1 MAEETKNTGNPR
13 LINSFI
19 KGMQKD
25 ATDVYVPDGVWFNAI
40 NAINNAHNGEL
51 GAIGNEQSNLE
62 CSTFP
67 YTVIGIIHK
76 TQTEWVIFSTDNL
89 NSEIGIFDEAD
100 CSYRTL
106 VNDAC
111 LNFSTFNLITG
122 AVKENYDCSYS
133 VYWQDNLNPDRVMNL
148 DSDKIPYICYPQL
161 VNVDKKWN
169 TYTVTK
175 ASPQNP
181 CGTAL
186 SVSGGGIGTN
196 TYTIAVGPTYGLVTL
211 YFCSYTLLDKWVV
224 NFDGVDVIDTGC
236 VGAGGPGGSTPGVG
250 PGTRCSAPA
259 TATFMKASLTETI
272 TVTVFGGCAGQDDT
286 VWDFLI
292 GCPDASAPGT
302 PPMPIIST
310 GIFYM
315 DENELLVEVPS
326 LDYGQ
331 SVTICALEGSLDV
344 TNIAEGYDVSEP
356 GDVCLN
362 INELIPDPDAC
373 GAECCT
379 SELDCDALRLHP
391 LIQQP
396 CVTVNKSA
404 GSGQLNNGSYQ
415 AVIAYSENGIK
426 LTDYSMPSNAQS
438 LWDHTGIG
446 GSIDIIIDNLDLNF
460 DEYELVVIAT
470 INQQSVAKKIGYYS
484 TTQRKV
490 HLDLYNASL
499 ITVELSLIPLRKVI
513 YEKSEKMFDIA
524 GYLLRSGVTSQPFIN
539 YQPLANLIQA
549 NWVAVEYPASYYW
562 DGGHEVGYYR
572 DEVYSFFIRWVY
584 KTGARSASFH
594 IPGRQA
600 TASDLVLL
608 PISNPDLL
616 INTRRRTWQVYDTSS
631 ITSTPAEDRPDGGVI
646 VARGD
651 MAYWESSELYPNNHP
666 EIWGDLC
673 NEPIRHHK
681 MPSNETIHIHD
692 TTGTRIIILGVEFT
706 NIKQPVDNDGVPV
719 EDIVGYEILRGS
731 REGNRS
737 ILAKGMFNNMIQ
749 YDMQNTVT
757 LKGLFQNYP
766 YNDVTTVDPF
776 LQSYNNQVNNN
787 LQVQDTIF
795 SFHAP
800 ENNLVRPYV
809 GGGGHVKL
817 YTEEIG
823 LAEIYGIIPYK
834 HPRFKF
840 IHDDFFAVAVIVST
854 GIALLTLFGNQ
865 SVTTGST
872 GHSTYLGGETH
883 QWGAPYGI
891 GVENVLRTPGAAPG
905 TGSYDTHLTTA
916 TAGGTANVIAGI
928 LQNNINAAA
937 NGAQSGS
944 TGVIN
949 IAATIATIV
958 VAGLTASYTFLQ
970 ALQVC
975 IDIMYEMINFHDC
988 VIQLNSHSFYNSHAN
1003 VVNTNVPGALQPSIT
1018 RPIAPQ
1024 GAKYVS
1030 SGLQD
1035 FNSTQRINNNNRNK
1049 FLAIQTQTSVPFTF
1063 NVDNSKQ
1070 LIADPNNIS
1079 KIYTQNTASYYGAI
1093 KVDYENQYGQ
1103 LQAIVQIPTNSCVYS
1118 VNQNV
1123 LIPNSTSQIFGGDV
1137 YVNRY
1142 TEKNTYYFF
1151 NTWLIDVPNGT
1162 EWNYKNYVNGPLP
1175 TYWLDSTRYDA
1186 SRFDVAL
1193 DWSAVIFPQF
1203 NFNSP
1208 GDYYDL
1214 DTRGQVNTGQLVN
1227 SSFYD
1232 SWMYLS
1238 FSGVRDFFTES
1249 ELNVAFR
1256 DYGEEPWEKFYDPIG
1271 NSFTDL
1277 DTMFRS
1283 DLITRPIYYE
1293 YDLSLSASK
1302 LYSNFASWS
1311 NILPRDYDPT
1321 LYETCFQ
1328 YLPKRVVYSLQQQ
1341 EGLKRDNWR
1350 NYLQNNYRDFG
1361 GKIST
1366 VKSLN
1371 AQGAIILYEDA
1382 EPTQFVG
1389 VDTLQTQG
1397 GVKFTIGDA
1406 GLFQQ
1411 NMQSLVNADDAFK
1424 YGTCISSKSAVNTP
1438 YGLFWVSQ
1446 QTGKIVNYTGGGM
1459 NEISK
1464 DGMKYWFL
1472 ENLPSP
1478 LLKKYPDFPLYD
1490 NVVEGIS
1497 IQTVF
1502 DSQYDLLYFTKK
1514 DYKPTAEF
1522 DAIANCLVYVN
1533 GDGFYVNDSLCY
1545 GAAYIYNCPAGY
1557 TYNSISGVCEKN
1569 VVTSIC
1575 ALDGFV
1581 YNPDT
1586 GFCENTQLDPP
1597 ENSPASPCSEDC
1609 ITDIEE
1615 NTCTCIVRAPAV
1627 LGPVLTKIDIKDFL
1641 EEIRWTVSY
1650 DPKLKIWLSF
1660 HDWHPEWVMPSY
1672 DHFLTIKSGQST
1684 TAVCPPGYT
1693 FDPNT
1698 LQCIKT
1704 VSNVELAQVTISEV
1718 AATVT
1723 PDTEPCLIDIVIA
1736 MDVSGSTNTGNR
1748 IQAQRQ
1754 FVQDFLNSSE
1764 ISAGMTAGDIQV
1776 GFTRWSSGQNS
1787 MQPLGFS
1794 MSNTVTAAA
1803 VATYYN
1809 AAPGGGTNI
1818 CNGFAGASVVLADR
1832 AGSQLGD
1839 RSASPSFRSIMLFM
1853 TDAVANNE
1861 GGNPSNCGA
1870 GSTAVG
1876 CVLQG
1881 TANTEVYSIFCDP
1894 TSPTLPGGAVAL
1906 LNAITCN
1913 VTANQ
1918 FTVVADGSFPNN
1930 TTDFVANAVAGSV
1943 CVLPPICSCPPGY
1956 TLIGACSETNPPICK
1971 KVTCK
1976 CPTVCEPGAEVSTTG
1991 ACDDVLQAGNPG
2003 YINQDPL
2010 VCLSSYTLI
2019 KPASNSISKIWRH
2032 NVRTDSFANYYGD
2045 DYPWEIEYSV
2055 VTPNTITTLRNF
2067 EYTLD
2072 VYKYYND
2079 GKDFNHI
2086 LDENFDRAI
2095 IFNSEQNSGL
2105 LKLNLKTKNNPLTL
2119 LTYPVVNIDSID
2131 IQFSKEEN
2139 KFRFNQFYDVT
2150 ADRGEFTNNTVPMWI
2165 TAADGY
2171 HKIINPAYVNYAKQ
2185 PLQHKKFRHYGN
2197 KIILRKNISN
2207 DRKMILKF
2215 VNNKYLLSPR

>member
-76 TQTEWVIFSTDNL
+76 TQTEWVIFSTDNV

-106 VNDAC
+106 VNDLC
-111 LNFSTFNLITG
+111 LKFSTFNLITG
-122 AVKENYDCSYS
+122 ASKENYDCSYS

-148 DSDKIPYICYPQL
+148 DADKIPYICEPIL
-161 VNVDKKWN
+161 INVDKKWN
-169 TYTVTK
+169 NYTVSR
-175 ASPQNP
+175 AAEVNP
-181 CGTAL
+181 CGQ
-186 SVSGGGIGTN
+186 STN
-196 TYTIAVGPTYGLVTL
+196 AG
-211 YFCSYTLLDKWVV
+211 
-224 NFDGVDVIDTGC
+224 
-236 VGAGGPGGSTPGVG
+236 GAGV
-250 PGTRCSAPA
+250 
-259 TATFMKASLTETI
+259 TETI
-272 TVTVFGGCAGQDDT
+272 HALGDSFGVVTINYEMFTIQDQMDVWFDANPLTDPPTVTTGGPVSGTGTLTFNKFSLTSTCVVRVTGPNGTEWNYT
-286 VWDFLI
+286 VN
-292 GCPDASAPGT
+292 CPVVTPET

-310 GIFYM
+310 GIFYT
-315 DENELLVEVPS
+315 DENDLLVEVPS

-331 SVTICALEGSLDV
+331 TVTICVLEGSIDIV
-344 TNIAEGYDVSEP
+344 NIAQGYSVSEP
-356 GDVCLN
+356 GDVCFEF
-362 INELIPDPDAC
+362 NELVPDPDAC

-379 SELDCDALRLHP
+379 SQLDCDALRLHP

-438 LWDHTGIG
+438 LWDHTGMG
-446 GSIDIIIDNLDLNF
+446 GSIDIIVDNLDPNF

-513 YEKSEKMFDIA
+513 YEKSEKMFDIS
-524 GYLLRSGVTSQPFIN
+524 GYLLRSGVTSQPFFN
-539 YQPLANLIQA
+539 YQPLANLIQT

-562 DGGHEVGYYR
+562 DGGHETGYYR
-572 DEVYSFFIRWVY
+572 DEVYSFFIRWVFN
-584 KTGARSASFH
+584 TGARSASFH
-594 IPGRQA
+594 IPGRQS
-600 TASDLVLL
+600 TANDLVLL
-608 PISNPDLL
+608 PVSNPDLL

-631 ITSTPAEDRPDGGVI
+631 ITSTSSETRPDGGVI
-646 VARGD
+646 IARGT
-651 MAYWESSELYPNNHP
+651 MAYWESSELYPNEHP
-666 EIWGDLC
+666 EIWGELC
-673 NEPIRHHK
+673 NEAIRHHK

-706 NIKQPVDNDGVPV
+706 NIKQPVDNDGVPI
-719 EDIVGYEILRGS
+719 EEIVGYEILRGS

-737 ILAKGMFNNMIQ
+737 ILAKGMFNNMVQ

-776 LQSYNNQVNNN
+776 LQSYNPGVNNN
-787 LQVQDTIF
+787 LQVQDAIF

-883 QWGAPYGI
+883 TWGAPYGI
-891 GVENVLRTPGAAPG
+891 GQEAVLRTPGVSPG
-905 TGSYDTHLTTA
+905 TGNYDTHLTTS
-916 TAGGTANVIAGI
+916 TGGGTANVIAGI

-944 TGVIN
+944 TGVLN

-988 VIQLNSHSFYNSHAN
+988 VIQLNSHSFYNSFSN
-1003 VVNTNVPGALQPSIT
+1003 VVNTNVPSSLQPSIT

-1070 LIADPNNIS
+1070 LIADPNNIA
-1079 KIYTQNTASYYGAI
+1079 KIYTQNTASYYGAV

-1103 LQAIVQIPTNSCVYS
+1103 LYSIVQIPTNSCVYS
-1118 VNQNV
+1118 TNKNV

-1137 YVNRY
+1137 YINRY
-1142 TEKNTYYFF
+1142 TEKNTYYFY

-1208 GDYYDL
+1208 GDYYNL

-1366 VKSLN
+1366 IKSLN

-1446 QTGKIVNYTGGGM
+1446 QTGKVVNYTGGGM

-1478 LLKKYPDFPLYD
+1478 LLKKYPEFPLYD

-1502 DSQYDLLYFTKK
+1502 DSQYDLLYITKK

-1533 GDGFYVNDSLCY
+1533 GEGYYVNESLCN
-1545 GAAYIYNCPAGY
+1545 GAEYIYNCPAGY
-1557 TYNSISGVCEKN
+1557 TYNPISGSCEKN
-1569 VVTSIC
+1569 VVTSLC

-1581 YNPDT
+1581 YNPVS
-1586 GFCENTQLDPP
+1586 GFCENTNEDPP

-1609 ITDIEE
+1609 VTDIEE
-1615 NTCTCIVRAPAV
+1615 NTCTCILRAPAV

-1641 EEIRWTVSY
+1641 EEIRWTISY

-1660 HDWHPEWVMPSY
+1660 HDWHPEWVLPSY
-1672 DHFLTIKSGQST
+1672 DHFLTIKSGQSI
-1684 TAVCPPGYT
+1684 APVCPPGYT

-1698 LQCIKT
+1698 VQCVKT
-1704 VSNVELAQVTISEV
+1704 VSNTELAQVTISEV
-1718 AATVT
+1718 AATVI
-1723 PDTEPCLIDIVIA
+1723 PDQIPCLIDIVIA
-1736 MDVSGSTNTGNR
+1736 MDVSGSTTTGNR
-1748 IQAQRQ
+1748 IEAQRQ
-1754 FVQDFLNSSE
+1754 FVQDFLNSSQ
-1764 ISAGMTAGDIQV
+1764 ISAGMAAGDIQV

-1794 MSNTVTAAA
+1794 MSNTVTPAA

-1818 CNGFAGASVVLADR
+1818 CNGFAGATVVLADK
-1832 AGSQLGD
+1832 ANSELGD
-1839 RSASPSFRSIMLFM
+1839 RTSTSILRSIMLFM

-1876 CVLQG
+1876 CALQN
-1881 TANTEVYSIFCDP
+1881 TPNTEVYSVFCDP
-1894 TSPTLPGGAVAL
+1894 SSPTLPGGAAAL
-1906 LNAITCN
+1906 LDAITCN

-1918 FTVVADGSFPNN
+1918 FIVVADGSFPAN
-1930 TTDFVANAVAGSV
+1930 TTDVVANAVAGAI
-1943 CVLPPICSCPPGY
+1943 CDDPPTCTCPPGY
-1956 TLIGACSETNPPICK
+1956 TLIGECSETNPPICK

-2045 DYPWEIEYSV
+2045 DFPWEVEYSV

-2105 LKLNLKTKNNPLTL
+2105 LKLNLKTKNDPLTL
-2119 LTYPVVNIDSID
+2119 LTYPVINIDSID

-2207 DRKMILKF
+2207 DKKMILKF

>member
-1 MAEETKNTGNPR
+1 MAGENKNTGNPQ

-25 ATDVYVPDGVWFNAI
+25 TTDVYVPDGVWFNAI
-40 NAINNAHNGEL
+40 NAINNAHNGEA

-76 TQTEWVIFSTDNL
+76 SGTEWVIFSTDNL

-106 VNDAC
+106 VNDLC

-122 AVKENYDCSYS
+122 ASKENYDCSYS

-148 DSDKIPYICYPQL
+148 DADKIPYICYPQL
-161 VNVDKKWN
+161 VNVDKTWN
-169 TYTVTK
+169 NYTVTR
-175 ASPQNP
+175 AVEANP
-181 CGTAL
+181 CGQSTNAGGAGVTETVHAL
-186 SVSGGGIGTN
+186 GDSFGVVTINYQMFTIQDQMDVWFDANPATDPPTVTTGGPVSGTGT
-196 TYTIAVGPTYGLVTL
+196 L
-211 YFCSYTLLDKWVV
+211 
-224 NFDGVDVIDTGC
+224 
-236 VGAGGPGGSTPGVG
+236 
-250 PGTRCSAPA
+250 
-259 TATFMKASLTETI
+259 TFNKFSLTSTCIVRVTGPSGTEWNY
-272 TVTVFGGCAGQDDT
+272 TVN
-286 VWDFLI
+286 
-292 GCPDASAPGT
+292 CPVVTPET

-310 GIFYM
+310 GIFYT
-315 DENELLVEVPS
+315 DENNLLIEVPS

-344 TNIAEGYDVSEP
+344 TNIAQGYDVSEP

-379 SELDCDALRLHP
+379 SQLDCDALRLHP
-391 LIQQP
+391 LVQQP

-446 GSIDIIIDNLDLNF
+446 GSIDIIVDNLDLNF

-524 GYLLRSGVTSQPFIN
+524 GYLLRSGVTSQAFIN
-539 YQPLANLIQA
+539 YQPLANLIQT

-692 TTGTRIIILGVEFT
+692 TTGTKIIILGVEFT

-719 EDIVGYEILRGS
+719 EDIVGYEIFRGS

-757 LKGLFQNYP
+757 QKGLFQNYP
-766 YNDVTTVDPF
+766 YNDVTTTDPF
-776 LQSYNNQVNNN
+776 LEVNPNN
-787 LQVQDTIF
+787 LVVQENIF

-809 GGGGHVKL
+809 GSGGHVKL

-823 LAEIYGIIPYK
+823 TAEIYGIIPYK
-834 HPRFKF
+834 HPKFKYMHEDIF
-840 IHDDFFAVAVIVST
+840 TASIIVAT
-854 GIALLTLFGNQ
+854 GISLLTLFGKQ
-865 SVTTGST
+865 SSSYSTAGQSRTWQTT
-872 GHSTYLGGETH
+872 
-883 QWGAPYGI
+883 WAAPYGI
-891 GVENVLRTPGAAPG
+891 GSEQRTVHLP
-905 TGSYDTHLTTA
+905 TVNFDTSTTNQSE
-916 TAGGTANVIAGI
+916 GGTASTAAIVINQASSLADSAFNGLSGI
-928 LQNNINAAA
+928 AKYAALAVTIIEAAA
-937 NGAQSGS
+937 QAQW
-944 TGVIN
+944 
-949 IAATIATIV
+949 
-958 VAGLTASYTFLQ
+958 TFIQTLQ
-970 ALQVC
+970 IL
-975 IDIMYEMINFHDC
+975 IDIIYNLINYHDH
-988 VIQLNSHSFYNSHAN
+988 VVQLNSHSFYNSFSN
-1003 VVNTNVPGALQPSIT
+1003 VVNTNVPGALQPSII
-1018 RPIAPQ
+1018 RPIIPQ

-1049 FLAIQTQTSVPFTF
+1049 FLAIETATNVPFTF

-1070 LIADPNNIS
+1070 LMPDTNNIS
-1079 KIYTQNTASYYGAI
+1079 RVYTLNTASYYGAI
-1093 KVDYENQYGQ
+1093 KYDYENQYGQ
-1103 LQAIVQIPTNSCVYS
+1103 LQAIVQIPTNSCVYP

-1137 YVNRY
+1137 YINRY
-1142 TEKNTYYFF
+1142 TEKNTYYFY
-1151 NTWLIDVPNGT
+1151 NTWLIDVPDGT
-1162 EWNYKNYVNGPLP
+1162 EWNYQNYRNGPIP
-1175 TYWLDSTRYDA
+1175 VYWLDSRKYAA
-1186 SRFDVAL
+1186 SDFDVAVSWGL
-1193 DWSAVIFPQF
+1193 PPTFTF
-1203 NFNSP
+1203 NTP
-1208 GDYYDL
+1208 ADYYNLHGYDAV
-1214 DTRGQVNTGQLVN
+1214 GQPIR
-1227 SSFYD
+1227 SSFRNA
-1232 SWMYLS
+1232 WMYLS
-1238 FSGVRDFFTES
+1238 FNGVRDFFTES

-1366 VKSLN
+1366 IKSLN

-1446 QTGKIVNYTGGGM
+1446 QTGKIVNYSGGGM

-1478 LLKKYPDFPLYD
+1478 LLKKYPEFPLYD

-1533 GDGFYVNDSLCY
+1533 GDGFYVNESLCY

-1557 TYNSISGVCEKN
+1557 TYNDVSGVCEKN
-1569 VVTSIC
+1569 IVTSIC

-1586 GFCENTQLDPP
+1586 GFCENTEVDPP

-1609 ITDIEE
+1609 ITNIEE

-1672 DHFLTIKSGQST
+1672 DHFLTIKSGQSV

-1704 VSNVELAQVTISEV
+1704 VSNVELAQVTISET

-1736 MDVSGSTNTGNR
+1736 MDVSGSTTTGNR
-1748 IQAQRQ
+1748 IEAQRQ

-1839 RSASPSFRSIMLFM
+1839 RSSSPSFRSVMLFM
-1853 TDAVANNE
+1853 TDAVANTE
-1861 GGNPSNCGA
+1861 GGNPSTCGA
-1870 GSTAVG
+1870 GGTAVG
-1876 CVLQG
+1876 CVLQN
-1881 TANTEVYSIFCDP
+1881 TVNTEVYSIFCDP
-1894 TSPTLPGGAVAL
+1894 SSPTLPSGAVAL

-2003 YINQDPL
+2003 YVNQDPL
-2010 VCLSSYTLI
+2010 VCLSSYTSI

-2045 DYPWEIEYSV
+2045 DFPWEIEYSV

-2086 LDENFDRAI
+2086 LDENFDRAV

-2105 LKLNLKTKNNPLTL
+2105 LKLNLKTKNDPLTL

-2171 HKIINPAYVNYAKQ
+2171 HKIINPAYVDYAKQ

-2207 DRKMILKF
+2207 DKKMILKF

>member
-1 MAEETKNTGNPR
+1 MAEENKNTGNPQ

-25 ATDVYVPDGVWFNAI
+25 TTDVYVPDGVWFNAI
-40 NAINNAHNGEL
+40 NAINNAHNGEA

-76 TQTEWVIFSTDNL
+76 SGTEWVIFSTDNL

-106 VNDAC
+106 VNDLC

-122 AVKENYDCSYS
+122 ASKENYDCSYS

-161 VNVDKKWN
+161 VNIDKKWN
-169 TYTVTK
+169 NYTVSRATE
-175 ASPQNP
+175 ANP
-181 CGTAL
+181 CGQSTNAGGAGVTETVHAL
-186 SVSGGGIGTN
+186 GDSFGVVTINYQMFTIQDQMDVWFDANPATDPPTVTTGGPVSGTGT
-196 TYTIAVGPTYGLVTL
+196 L
-211 YFCSYTLLDKWVV
+211 
-224 NFDGVDVIDTGC
+224 
-236 VGAGGPGGSTPGVG
+236 
-250 PGTRCSAPA
+250 
-259 TATFMKASLTETI
+259 TFNKFSLTSTCIVRVTGPSGTEWNY
-272 TVTVFGGCAGQDDT
+272 TVN
-286 VWDFLI
+286 
-292 GCPDASAPGT
+292 CPVVTPET

-310 GIFYM
+310 GIFYT
-315 DENELLVEVPS
+315 DENNLLIEVPG

-331 SVTICALEGSLDV
+331 SITICVLEGTLDV
-344 TNIAEGYDVSEP
+344 TNIAQGYSVSEP
-356 GDVCLN
+356 GDICFEV
-362 INELIPDPDAC
+362 NELIPDPDAC

-379 SELDCDALRLHP
+379 SQLDCDALRLHP

-396 CVTVNKSA
+396 CVTVNKSK

-446 GSIDIIIDNLDLNF
+446 GSIDIIVDNLDPNF
-460 DEYELVVIAT
+460 EEYELVVIAT

-484 TTQRKV
+484 ITQRKV

-499 ITVELSLIPLRKVI
+499 ITVELSLIPLKKVI

-524 GYLLRSGVTSQPFIN
+524 GYLVRTGVTSQPFFN
-539 YQPLANLIQA
+539 YQPLANLIQT

-562 DGGHEVGYYR
+562 DGGNEVGYYR

-594 IPGRQA
+594 IPGRMS

-616 INTRRRTWQVYDTSS
+616 INTRRQTWQVYDTSS
-631 ITSTPAEDRPDGGVI
+631 ITSTSSEERPDSGVI
-646 VARGD
+646 IARGE
-651 MAYWESSELYPNNHP
+651 MAYWESSELYPNAHP
-666 EIWGDLC
+666 EIWGELC

-692 TTGTRIIILGVEFT
+692 TTGSKINILGVEFT
-706 NIKQPVDNDGVPV
+706 NIKHPVDNDGVLI

-737 ILAKGMFNNMIQ
+737 ILAKGMFNNMVQYNMNSSTIQ
-749 YDMQNTVT
+749 
-757 LKGLFQNYP
+757 KGLFQNYP
-766 YNDVTTVDPF
+766 YNDVSGDPF
-776 LQSYNNQVNNN
+776 LDSGNN
-787 LQVQDTIF
+787 LVVKQDVF

-800 ENNLVRPYV
+800 ENNLVKPYM
-809 GGGGHVKL
+809 GSGGHIKL
-817 YTEEIG
+817 YTEELGVANIH
-823 LAEIYGIIPYK
+823 GIVPYR
-834 HPRFKF
+834 HPKFKF
-840 IHDDFFAVAVIVST
+840 IHEDAFIAST
-854 GIALLTLFGNQ
+854 FWATGLALLALFGQ
-865 SVTTGST
+865 QAVSSTTTGHTTISPP
-872 GHSTYLGGETH
+872 
-883 QWGAPYGI
+883 GAP
-891 GVENVLRTPGAAPG
+891 PGEI
-905 TGSYDTHLTTA
+905 HLNQVSVPWTIA
-916 TAGGTANVIAGI
+916 IAGGSGGGGGGAGLETTLVNRVPTFNYDNSI
-928 LQNNINAAA
+928 TTTTSGGQGNIISTITNSSIVAAA
-937 NGAQSGS
+937 NAAFSGAV
-944 TGVIN
+944 GV
-949 IAATIATIV
+949 
-958 VAGLTASYTFLQ
+958 ASVLTFLGQ
-970 ALQVC
+970 LFTAVQTAEQVFTQTLQELL
-975 IDIMYEMINFHDC
+975 DILYGLIKYRDY
-988 VIQLNSHSFYNSHAN
+988 VVQLNSHAFYNSFDN
-1003 VVNTNVPGALQPSIT
+1003 VVNPDVPGSLQPSII
-1018 RPIAPQ
+1018 RNVSPQ

-1035 FNSTQRINNNNRNK
+1035 FNSSLRINNLNRNK
-1049 FLAIQTQTSVPFTF
+1049 FLAIQSATTIPFTF
-1063 NVDNSKQ
+1063 NSDNSKT
-1070 LIADPNNIS
+1070 LIDDGSNIS
-1079 KIYTQNTASYYGAI
+1079 KIYQRDVASYYGAI

-1103 LQAIVQIPTNSCVYS
+1103 LYAIVQVPTNSCVYKT
-1118 VNQNV
+1118 NDNM

-1137 YVNRY
+1137 YINRY
-1142 TEKNTYYFF
+1142 TEKNCYYFY

-1162 EWNYKNYVNGPLP
+1162 EWNYRNYVNGPKP
-1175 TYWLDSTRYDA
+1175 EYYLDSSKYDA
-1186 SRFDVAL
+1186 TDFGISISGF
-1193 DWSAVIFPQF
+1193 FPPEF
-1203 NFNSP
+1203 NFGTP
-1208 GDYYDL
+1208 KDYYHFD
-1214 DTRGQVNTGQLVN
+1214 DRDQTNTGDFYNV
-1227 SSFYD
+1227 SFYN

-1238 FSGVRDFFTES
+1238 YNGVRDFFTES

-1256 DYGEEPWEKFYDPIG
+1256 DYGEEPWQKFYDAVG

-1277 DTMFRS
+1277 EIMFRS
-1283 DLITRPIYYE
+1283 DIITNPIYYE

-1302 LYSNFASWS
+1302 LYSNFASWG

-1366 VKSLN
+1366 IKSLN

-1446 QTGKIVNYTGGGM
+1446 QTGKIVNYSGGGM

-1478 LLKKYPDFPLYD
+1478 LLKKYPEFPLYD

-1522 DAIANCLVYVN
+1522 EAIANCLVYVN
-1533 GDGFYVNDSLCY
+1533 GDGFYVNESLCY

-1557 TYNSISGVCEKN
+1557 TYNDVSGVCEKN
-1569 VVTSIC
+1569 IVTSIC

-1581 YNPDT
+1581 YNPNT
-1586 GFCENTQLDPP
+1586 GFCENTEADPP

-1609 ITDIEE
+1609 ITNIEE

-1641 EEIRWTVSY
+1641 EEIRWTISY

-1672 DHFLTIKSGQST
+1672 DHFLTIKSGQSV

-1693 FDPNT
+1693 FNPNT

-1704 VSNVELAQVTISEV
+1704 VSNVELAQVTISET

-1723 PDTEPCLIDIVIA
+1723 PDTE
-1736 MDVSGSTNTGNR
+1736 
-1748 IQAQRQ
+1748 
-1754 FVQDFLNSSE
+1754 
-1764 ISAGMTAGDIQV
+1764 
-1776 GFTRWSSGQNS
+1776 
-1787 MQPLGFS
+1787 
-1794 MSNTVTAAA
+1794 
-1803 VATYYN
+1803 
-1809 AAPGGGTNI
+1809 
-1818 CNGFAGASVVLADR
+1818 
-1832 AGSQLGD
+1832 
-1839 RSASPSFRSIMLFM
+1839 
-1853 TDAVANNE
+1853 
-1861 GGNPSNCGA
+1861 
-1870 GSTAVG
+1870 
-1876 CVLQG
+1876 
-1881 TANTEVYSIFCDP
+1881 
-1894 TSPTLPGGAVAL
+1894 
-1906 LNAITCN
+1906 
-1913 VTANQ
+1913 
-1918 FTVVADGSFPNN
+1918 
-1930 TTDFVANAVAGSV
+1930 
-1943 CVLPPICSCPPGY
+1943 PPICSCPPGY
-1956 TLIGACSETNPPICK
+1956 TLIGTCSETNPPICK

-1991 ACDDVLQAGNPG
+1991 ACDDVIQAGTPG
-2003 YINQDPL
+2003 YVNQNPL

-2045 DYPWEIEYSV
+2045 DFPWEIEYSV

-2086 LDENFDRAI
+2086 LDENFDRAV

-2105 LKLNLKTKNNPLTL
+2105 LKLNLKTKNDPLTL

-2207 DRKMILKF
+2207 DKKMILKF

>member
-1 MAEETKNTGNPR
+1 MAGETKNTGNPQ

-25 ATDVYVPDGVWFNAI
+25 TTDVYVPDGVWFNAI
-40 NAINNAHNGEL
+40 NAINNAHNGEA

-76 TQTEWVIFSTDNL
+76 YKTEWVIFSTDNV
-89 NSEIGIFDEAD
+89 NSEIGIFDESD

-106 VNDAC
+106 VNDTC

-122 AVKENYDCSYS
+122 AAKENYDCSYS

-148 DSDKIPYICYPQL
+148 DSDKIPYVCYPQL
-161 VNVDKKWN
+161 VNVDKTWN
-169 TYTVTK
+169 SYTVSK
-175 ASPQNP
+175 ALPTNP
-181 CGTAL
+181 CGTGID
-186 SVSGGGIGTN
+186 VEGGQAPNPPGYFEYPISL
-196 TYTIAVGPTYGLVTL
+196 GPTYGLVTL
-211 YFCSYTLLDKWVV
+211 TFDAISIPDRFVV
-224 NFDGVDVIDTGC
+224 IFDGVDVIDTGFR
-236 VGAGGPGGSTPGVG
+236 GAGGYCVPPVG
-250 PGTRCSAPA
+250 PGAG
-259 TATFMKASLTETI
+259 TATFMKASLTETAI
-272 TVTVFGGCAGQDDT
+272 LRVFAPCGDT
-286 VWDFLI
+286 VWSATL

-310 GIFYM
+310 GIFYI
-315 DENELLVEVPS
+315 DENDLLVEVPS
-326 LDYGQ
+326 LNYGQ

-356 GDVCLN
+356 GDICFQF
-362 INELIPDPDAC
+362 NELIPDPDAC

-379 SELDCDALRLHP
+379 SQLDCDALRLHP

-446 GSIDIIIDNLDLNF
+446 GSIDIIIDNLDPNF

-513 YEKSEKMFDIA
+513 YEKSEKMFNIS
-524 GYLLRSGVTSQPFIN
+524 GYLLRSGVTSQAFIN

-616 INTRRRTWQVYDTSS
+616 INTRRSTWQVYDTSS
-631 ITSTPAEDRPDGGVI
+631 ITSTPSENRPDGGVI
-646 VARGD
+646 VARGN

-673 NEPIRHHK
+673 NQPIRHHK

-692 TTGTRIIILGVEFT
+692 TTGTRIIILGMEFT
-706 NIKQPVDNDGVPV
+706 NIRQPVDNDGVPV
-719 EDIVGYEILRGS
+719 EDIIGYEILRGS

-757 LKGLFQNYP
+757 QKGLFENYP
-766 YNDVTTVDPF
+766 YNDVTTTDPF
-776 LQSYNNQVNNN
+776 LEATPNN
-787 LQVQDTIF
+787 LDVQENIF

-809 GGGGHVKL
+809 GSGGYVKL
-817 YTEEIG
+817 YTEELG
-823 LAEIYGIIPYK
+823 TAEIYGIVPYK

-840 IHDDFFAVAVIVST
+840 IHEDIFTAATLVAT
-854 GIALLTLFGNQ
+854 GLALLTLFGAQ
-865 SVTTGST
+865 EFSSTST
-872 GHSTYLGGETH
+872 GETRAW
-883 QWGAPYGI
+883 QTTWAAPYTVGS
-891 GVENVLRTPGAAPG
+891 EQRTLHLPVSNFD
-905 TGSYDTHLTTA
+905 GSVSFNA
-916 TAGGTANVIAGI
+916 TGGTANVASGI
-928 LQNNINAAA
+928 VTGQGAAIA
-937 NGAQSGS
+937 NGAVSGLV
-944 TGVIN
+944 G
-949 IAATIATIV
+949 
-958 VAGLTASYTFLQ
+958 AGLTVIGTILTIVQVLASAQMVFLQ
-970 ALQVC
+970 SFQTLL
-975 IDIMYEMINFHDC
+975 DIIYNIIEYQDY
-988 VIQLNSHSFYNSHAN
+988 VVQLNSHSFYNSFDN
-1003 VVNTNVPGALQPSIT
+1003 VVNTNVPGTLQPSIT

-1049 FLAIQTQTSVPFTF
+1049 FLAVQTATNVPFTF

-1070 LIADPNNIS
+1070 LMPDTNNIS
-1079 KIYTQNTASYYGAI
+1079 RVYTLNTASYYGAI
-1093 KVDYENQYGQ
+1093 KYDYENQYGQ
-1103 LQAIVQIPTNSCVYS
+1103 LQAIVQIPTNSCVYN

-1137 YVNRY
+1137 YINRY
-1142 TEKNTYYFF
+1142 TEKNTYYFY

-1162 EWNYKNYVNGPLP
+1162 EWNYENYRNGPIP
-1175 TYWLDSTRYDA
+1175 TYWLNSTRYDA
-1186 SRFDVAL
+1186 TKFDIAI
-1193 DWSAVIFPQF
+1193 DWSNVVPQF
-1203 NFNSP
+1203 NFNTP
-1208 GDYYDL
+1208 ADYYNL
-1214 DTRGQVNTGQLVN
+1214 HGYQSTGQIIK
-1227 SSFYD
+1227 SSFKNA
-1232 SWMYLS
+1232 WMYLS
-1238 FSGVRDFFTES
+1238 FNGVRDFFTES

-1328 YLPKRVVYSLQQQ
+1328 YLPRRVVYSLQQQ

-1350 NYLQNNYRDFG
+1350 NYLQNNYRDFE

-1366 VKSLN
+1366 IKTLN
-1371 AQGAIILYEDA
+1371 AQGAIILFEDI

-1446 QTGKIVNYTGGGM
+1446 ETGKIINYTGGGM
-1459 NEISK
+1459 NDISK

-1478 LLKKYPDFPLYD
+1478 LLKKYPNFPLYD

-1514 DYKPTAEF
+1514 DYKPKAEF
-1522 DAIANCLVYVN
+1522 DEIANCLVYVN
-1533 GDGFYVNDSLCY
+1533 GEGYYINESLCN
-1545 GAAYIYNCPAGY
+1545 GVAYIYNCPPGY
-1557 TYNSISGVCEKN
+1557 TYNSITGVCEKKI
-1569 VVTSIC
+1569 VTSLC

-1581 YNPDT
+1581 FNPQT

-1597 ENSPASPCSEDC
+1597 ENSPASPCSVGC
-1609 ITDIEE
+1609 VTDVEE
-1615 NTCTCIVRAPAV
+1615 NTCTCTITAPAV
-1627 LGPVLTKIDIKDFL
+1627 LGPVLTKIDIKSYL

-1672 DHFLTIKSGQST
+1672 DHFLTIKSDF
-1684 TAVCPPGYT
+1684 ALNPVCPPGYT

-1698 LQCIKT
+1698 TQCVKT
-1704 VSNVELAQVTISEV
+1704 VSNTELAQVTILET

-1723 PDTEPCLIDIVIA
+1723 SNTFNCLLDIVIA
-1736 MDVSGSTNTGNR
+1736 MDWSTSTTQGGR
-1748 IQAQRQ
+1748 IEAQRQ
-1754 FVQDFLNSSE
+1754 FVHEFLNDP
-1764 ISAGMTAGDIQV
+1764 IIVAGMAGGFIQV
-1776 GFTRWSSGQNS
+1776 GFTKWGNNNFVDSLN
-1787 MQPLGFS
+1787 PNGFS
-1794 MSNTVTAAA
+1794 MSNTVTVAQADAYYASTPTSGTDICLGMSHANTILTSRAA
-1803 VATYYN
+1803 
-1809 AAPGGGTNI
+1809 
-1818 CNGFAGASVVLADR
+1818 
-1832 AGSQLGD
+1832 SQLGD
-1839 RSASPSFRSIMLFM
+1839 RFSDPNFRSVMLFM
-1853 TDAVANNE
+1853 TDAV
-1861 GGNPSNCGA
+1861 GSSCNPSTA
-1870 GSTAVG
+1870 GPGGTEVG
-1876 CVLQG
+1876 CQYQNLPKYD
-1881 TANTEVYSIFCDP
+1881 VYSIFCDDD
-1894 TSPTLPGGAVAL
+1894 SPVPPQPAIP
-1906 LNAITCN
+1906 NAITCSI
-1913 VTANQ
+1913 TANQ
-1918 FTVVADGSFPNN
+1918 FNMVANGTFPNN
-1930 TTDFVANAVAGSV
+1930 TAAFIANAVAGTV
-1943 CVLPPICSCPPGY
+1943 CDAPPTCSCPPGY
-1956 TLIGACSETNPPICK
+1956 TLIGACSETTPPICK

-1976 CPTVCEPGAEVSTTG
+1976 CPTTVCEPDAVVSTTG
-1991 ACDDVLQAGNPG
+1991 ECDDVIQAGTPG
-2003 YINQDPL
+2003 YINPNPL
-2010 VCLSSYTLI
+2010 VCNSSYTLI
-2019 KPASNSISKIWRH
+2019 RGASNLISTIWRH
-2032 NVRTDSFANYYGD
+2032 NVRTDSFANYYNQ
-2045 DYPWEIEYSV
+2045 DYPWELEYSV

-2079 GKDFNHI
+2079 GRDFNHI

-2119 LTYPVVNIDSID
+2119 LTYPVINIDSID

-2139 KFRFNQFYDVT
+2139 KFRFNQFYDIT

-2171 HKIINPAYVNYAKQ
+2171 HKVINSAYVDYAKQ

-2207 DRKMILKF
+2207 DKKMILKF

>member
-1 MAEETKNTGNPR
+1 MAGENKNTGNPQ

-25 ATDVYVPDGVWFNAI
+25 TADVYVPDGVWFNAI
-40 NAINNAHNGEL
+40 NAINNAHNGEA

-76 TQTEWVIFSTDNL
+76 SGTEWVIFSTDNL

-106 VNDAC
+106 VNDLC

-122 AVKENYDCSYS
+122 ASKENYDCSYS

-161 VNVDKKWN
+161 VNIDKKWN
-169 TYTVTK
+169 NYTVSRATE
-175 ASPQNP
+175 ANP
-181 CGTAL
+181 CGQSTNAGGAGVTETVHAL
-186 SVSGGGIGTN
+186 GDSFGVVTINYQMFTIQDQMDVWFDANPTTDPPTVTTGGPVSGTGT
-196 TYTIAVGPTYGLVTL
+196 L
-211 YFCSYTLLDKWVV
+211 
-224 NFDGVDVIDTGC
+224 
-236 VGAGGPGGSTPGVG
+236 
-250 PGTRCSAPA
+250 
-259 TATFMKASLTETI
+259 TFNKFSLTSTCIVRVTGPSGTEWNY
-272 TVTVFGGCAGQDDT
+272 TVN
-286 VWDFLI
+286 
-292 GCPDASAPGT
+292 CPVVTPET

-310 GIFYM
+310 GIFYT
-315 DENELLVEVPS
+315 DENNLLIEVPS

-331 SVTICALEGSLDV
+331 SITICVLEGTLDV
-344 TNIAEGYDVSEP
+344 TNIAQGYSVSEP
-356 GDVCLN
+356 GDICFEV
-362 INELIPDPDAC
+362 NELIPDPDAC

-379 SELDCDALRLHP
+379 SQLDCDALRLHP

-446 GSIDIIIDNLDLNF
+446 GSIDIIVDNLDPNF

-594 IPGRQA
+594 IPGRQS

-719 EDIVGYEILRGS
+719 EDIVGYEIFRGS

-757 LKGLFQNYP
+757 QKGLFQNYP
-766 YNDVTTVDPF
+766 YNDVTTTDPF
-776 LQSYNNQVNNN
+776 LTGRCLNQSPCSLTNTIVNN
-787 LQVQDTIF
+787 LQVQQDIF

-809 GGGGHVKL
+809 GGGGHIKL
-817 YTEEIG
+817 YTEELGIG
-823 LAEIYGIIPYK
+823 ETYGVVPYK
-834 HPRFKF
+834 HPRFKYMHEDIF
-840 IHDDFFAVAVIVST
+840 TLAVLVAT
-854 GIALLTLFGNQ
+854 GTALLTLFGSQ
-865 SVTTGST
+865 SSTATNTGQTRAWSR
-872 GHSTYLGGETH
+872 
-883 QWGAPYGI
+883 QWSAPYGI
-891 GVENVLRTPGAAPG
+891 GAESQLPG
-905 TGSYDTHLTTA
+905 TYLPVANFDASISSGTQ
-916 TAGGTANVIAGI
+916 GGTANMYAGLI
-928 LQNNINAAA
+928 TNVASLTA
-937 NGAQSGS
+937 
-944 TGVIN
+944 TGVASGGIGAGTVLGI
-949 IAATIATIV
+949 IASIV
-958 VAGLTASYTFLQ
+958 VATTTATYTFLQ
-970 ALQVC
+970 TLQVC
-975 IDIMYEMINFHDC
+975 IDILYNMINYQDY
-988 VIQLNSHSFYNSHAN
+988 VLQLNGHSFYNSFAN
-1003 VVNTNVPGALQPSIT
+1003 VVNTNVPSGLQPSIT
-1018 RPIAPQ
+1018 RPVAPQ

-1049 FLAIQTQTSVPFTF
+1049 FLAVQTVTDVPFTF

-1070 LIADPNNIS
+1070 LVGRTDDIS
-1079 KIYTQNTASYYGAI
+1079 KVVTSNTASYYGAI
-1093 KVDYENQYGQ
+1093 KYDYENQYGQ
-1103 LQAIVQIPTNSCVYS
+1103 LQAIVQIPTNSCVYP

-1137 YVNRY
+1137 YINRY
-1142 TEKNTYYFF
+1142 TEKNTYYFY

-1162 EWNYKNYVNGPLP
+1162 EWNYDNYRNGPIP

-1186 SRFDVAL
+1186 SKFDVAVS
-1193 DWSAVIFPQF
+1193 WTPFPQF
-1203 NFNSP
+1203 NFTTP
-1208 GDYYDL
+1208 GDYYNFDE
-1214 DTRGQVNTGQLVN
+1214 RQKNNTGELVN
-1227 SSFYD
+1227 SSFKD
-1232 SWMYLS
+1232 AWMYLS

-1302 LYSNFASWS
+1302 LYSNFASWG

-1366 VKSLN
+1366 IKSLN

-1446 QTGKIVNYTGGGM
+1446 QTGKIVNYSGGGM

-1478 LLKKYPDFPLYD
+1478 LLKKYPEFPLYD

-1533 GDGFYVNDSLCY
+1533 GDGFYVNESLCY

-1557 TYNSISGVCEKN
+1557 TYNDVSGVCEKN
-1569 VVTSIC
+1569 IVTSIC

-1581 YNPDT
+1581 YNPNT
-1586 GFCENTQLDPP
+1586 GFCENTEADPP

-1609 ITDIEE
+1609 ITNIEE

-1641 EEIRWTVSY
+1641 EEIRWTISY

-1672 DHFLTIKSGQST
+1672 DHFLTIKSGQSV

-1704 VSNVELAQVTISEV
+1704 VSNVELAQVTISET

-1723 PDTEPCLIDIVIA
+1723 PDTEL
-1736 MDVSGSTNTGNR
+1736 
-1748 IQAQRQ
+1748 
-1754 FVQDFLNSSE
+1754 
-1764 ISAGMTAGDIQV
+1764 
-1776 GFTRWSSGQNS
+1776 
-1787 MQPLGFS
+1787 
-1794 MSNTVTAAA
+1794 
-1803 VATYYN
+1803 
-1809 AAPGGGTNI
+1809 
-1818 CNGFAGASVVLADR
+1818 
-1832 AGSQLGD
+1832 
-1839 RSASPSFRSIMLFM
+1839 
-1853 TDAVANNE
+1853 
-1861 GGNPSNCGA
+1861 
-1870 GSTAVG
+1870 
-1876 CVLQG
+1876 
-1881 TANTEVYSIFCDP
+1881 
-1894 TSPTLPGGAVAL
+1894 
-1906 LNAITCN
+1906 
-1913 VTANQ
+1913 
-1918 FTVVADGSFPNN
+1918 
-1930 TTDFVANAVAGSV
+1930 
-1943 CVLPPICSCPPGY
+1943 PICSCPPGY
-1956 TLIGACSETNPPICK
+1956 TLIGTCSETNPPICK

-1991 ACDDVLQAGNPG
+1991 ACDDVIQAGTPG
-2003 YINQDPL
+2003 YVNQNPL

-2045 DYPWEIEYSV
+2045 DFPWEIEYSV

-2086 LDENFDRAI
+2086 LDENFDRAV

-2105 LKLNLKTKNNPLTL
+2105 LKLNLKTKNNPLML

-2207 DRKMILKF
+2207 DKKMILKF